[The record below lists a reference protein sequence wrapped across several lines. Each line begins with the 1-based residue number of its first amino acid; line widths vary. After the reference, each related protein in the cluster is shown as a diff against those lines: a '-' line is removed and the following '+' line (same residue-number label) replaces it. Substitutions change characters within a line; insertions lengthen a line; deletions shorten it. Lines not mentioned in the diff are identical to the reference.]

1 VADLVDAAGADGGV
15 EEDVATV
22 KSTTATPSDP
32 GPAVRTTSIAAGAL
46 APADKARAG
55 QPARAGICASGATPE
70 CQAACDGGSAEACNS
85 LAVLYATGNGV
96 SKNLS
101 KAVSL
106 YASAC
111 DASLAIAC
119 VNLGTMHFEGNGVPK
134 NDSLG
139 ARFFLQGCEGGAAA
153 GCQYVS
159 IAYAEGRGVPK
170 DPAQALVYAQRAC
183 KGGSQAG
190 CVRAELA
197 RIKGEGVA
205 KDVQGGLAQLD
216 GMCARKQAMAC
227 ENLASLYDGKTV
239 AEVAADP
246 VRVRDYLK
254 KACDAGSNQACH
266 VRSVVAKGDKVDS
279 EMGQGN
285 ALFEDKCAAGSAVA
299 CGLLGENLMKGT
311 AIARDPVRGAALLK
325 KACEQGVGRACK
337 DLAEGGVP

>member
-1 VADLVDAAGADGGV
+1 
-15 EEDVATV
+15 
-22 KSTTATPSDP
+22 
-32 GPAVRTTSIAAGAL
+32 
-46 APADKARAG
+46 
-55 QPARAGICASGATPE
+55 
-70 CQAACDGGSAEACNS
+70 
-85 LAVLYATGNGV
+85 
-96 SKNLS
+96 
-101 KAVSL
+101 
-106 YASAC
+106 
-111 DASLAIAC
+111 
-119 VNLGTMHFEGNGVPK
+119 
-134 NDSLG
+134 
-139 ARFFLQGCEGGAAA
+139 
-153 GCQYVS
+153 VS

-216 GMCARKQAMAC
+216 GMCARKQALAC

-239 AEVAADP
+239 ADVGADP

-254 KACDAGSNQACH
+254 KACDAGSNQACQI
-266 VRSVVAKGDKVDS
+266 RSVVARGDKVDS

-311 AIARDPVRGAALLK
+311 GVGRDPVRGAGLLK
-325 KACEQGVGRACK
+325 KACEQGGGEGMQGFGRGRGAVTLPRG
-337 DLAEGGVP
+337 DPAVNVA